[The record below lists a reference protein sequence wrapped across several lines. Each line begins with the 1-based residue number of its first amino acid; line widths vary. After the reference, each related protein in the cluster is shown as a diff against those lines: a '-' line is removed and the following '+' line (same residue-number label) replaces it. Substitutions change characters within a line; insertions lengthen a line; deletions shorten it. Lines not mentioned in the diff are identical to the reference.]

1 MAYMPSLCFAI
12 ALSWP
17 AFAAGYMSEAAVSRM
32 ELAVIVLG
40 SSIFLG
46 SVAMLFV
53 SLPVLASV
61 ALAACSMA
69 LALLAAAT
77 SFGSYLVGAVH

>member
-1 MAYMPSLCFAI
+1 MACMPFLCFAI
-12 ALSWP
+12 AL
-17 AFAAGYMSEAAVSRM
+17 
-32 ELAVIVLG
+32 
-40 SSIFLG
+40 
-46 SVAMLFV
+46 

-69 LALLAAAT
+69 LVLLAAAT